1 MEDVVIA
8 LDIKDE
14 TYIVKPHKPYTALLD
29 VEQVI
34 RYFGTSMQSY
44 LTGTWTS
51 ELDDNEMWQSIKS
64 KPALSE
70 GIVRKC
76 EDIRLSFRL

>member
-1 MEDVVIA
+1 
-8 LDIKDE
+8 
-14 TYIVKPHKPYTALLD
+14 
-29 VEQVI
+29 
-34 RYFGTSMQSY
+34 MQSY